1 MKTTIGK
8 PLKTIHIKA
17 LALTGLT
24 ISLMLTS
31 NTQAQFHQKG
41 ASGNTTQRPSS
52 TNVDTRGW
60 KYGEMDARDPAV
72 WGRSI
77 FHPNGNFTESKLDEA
92 QHTLQQHTYRQ
103 KNKDSDKSI
112 LVQKRLIR
120 LNAAG
125 RPKEVLIYDTNGR
138 LTNRGTLF
146 YDSVGRLIEERLFDT
161 NNQLVRRKIQTYA
174 ASGQKMPLRTFNY
187 GKGLAGDLE
196 LLITPESVQKERAA
210 ADEKPKK
217 KSFLKKLR
225 FWKKKD
231 GR

>member
-1 MKTTIGK
+1 MKTTIGD
-8 PLKTIHIKA
+8 PLKTVRVRA
-17 LALTGLT
+17 LALMSLI

-41 ASGNTTQRPSS
+41 ASGNTTQRPTSS
-52 TNVDTRGW
+52 NVDTRGW

-92 QHTLQQHTYRQ
+92 QHTLQQHTYRK

-125 RPKEVLIYDTNGR
+125 RPKEVLIYDSNGR

-146 YDSVGRLIEERLFDT
+146 YDTVGRLIEERLFNT
-161 NNQLVRRKIQTYA
+161 NNQLVRRKIQTYQ

-187 GKGLAGDLE
+187 GKGLADDLD
-196 LLITPESVQKERAA
+196 LLITPETVQKERSAA
-210 ADEKPKK
+210 KEQPEK

-225 FWKKKD
+225 FWKKKED
-231 GR
+231 R